1 MIHLYFI
8 HKPKAAFESP
18 TTNTVLKNQSI
29 LFLLHFIDGRK
40 SIGAFHS
47 GHDTHFFLLHKNS
60 NVRPI
65 LPNYRMRLMHYN
77 QGETIV
83 ADFPRTLNE

>member
-1 MIHLYFI
+1 MRFRFNLRRYICMIHLYFVY
-8 HKPKAAFESP
+8 KRKATFESP

-47 GHDTHFFLLHKNS
+47 GHDTHLFYFS
-60 NVRPI
+60 
-65 LPNYRMRLMHYN
+65 
-77 QGETIV
+77 TS
-83 ADFPRTLNE
+83 